1 MFDRVL
7 IAPLELIFIYAAK
20 KKTLHYHNMIN
31 ENLEWILANSFSSH
45 KFLKVIKTSYKMNLG
60 VLGSRYARSK
70 CIVGF
75 CFSTRLFYKQLHF
88 LFQPQVACGHMNF
101 QAESHLAVAY
111 SIHFQPLIT

>member
-1 MFDRVL
+1 
-7 IAPLELIFIYAAK
+7 
-20 KKTLHYHNMIN
+20 MIN

-70 CIVGF
+70 YIVGF
-75 CFSTRLFYKQLHF
+75 CFSTRFFYKQLHF

-101 QAESHLAVAY
+101 QAESCLLNPFSAFDY
-111 SIHFQPLIT
+111 LIITYI